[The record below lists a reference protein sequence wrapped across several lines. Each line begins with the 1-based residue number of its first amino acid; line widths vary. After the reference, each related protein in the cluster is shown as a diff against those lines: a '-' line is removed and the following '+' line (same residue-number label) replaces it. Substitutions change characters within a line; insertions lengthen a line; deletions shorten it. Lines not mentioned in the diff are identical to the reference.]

1 MSRRTRT
8 AAVVV
13 VVVAVI
19 AAAALWID
27 ARTTADDGPGGT
39 AALERLLDAV
49 GTERREAGRPSEG
62 TFVVFTDRRD
72 KEEAEAVLE
81 WVEAGGRL
89 VLADPDSPIADELDV
104 HPQAAFRGVFGGSER
119 IRPDCAVPEV
129 AGVRQVATRSPRLL
143 PDVAE
148 RPTVGCFPGSAGTH
162 LRVVPHGDGRVL
174 ALADR
179 SPLTNELLD
188 EADNALF
195 ALRLLDADAG
205 PVVFGLPRPVDAPG
219 SSLPQLLPAGATTTG
234 LGLVLALLVFV
245 AARGRRLGLSPEE
258 TTPSPLPADAL
269 VRATAALYRNAGDR
283 AHTTTLLRHG
293 MIRRVRRRL
302 GLPAHAEPAA
312 VVQQLRAV
320 GMTDAEH
327 LLRGD
332 PPTDDEQLIRLAAE
346 AERGVRE
353 LERMPR

>member
-1 MSRRTRT
+1 MSRRAR

-13 VVVAVI
+13 AVVAAVV
-19 AAAALWID
+19 AAALWID
-27 ARTTADDGPGGT
+27 ARTTTHDGPQGT
-39 AALERLLDAV
+39 AALERLLDVTGA
-49 GTERREAGRPSEG
+49 ERREAGRPSEG
-62 TFVVFTDRRD
+62 TFVVLTDRRD
-72 KEEAEAVLE
+72 EAEAAAVLD

-89 VLADPDSPIADELDV
+89 VLADPSSPVAAQLDV
-104 HPQAAFRGVFGGSER
+104 EPRAAFPAAVGGADR
-119 IRPDCAVPEV
+119 VAPGCAVPEV
-129 AGVRQVATRSPRLL
+129 AGVRRIATRSPWLL

-148 RPTVGCFPGSAGTH
+148 RPTVGCFPGSAGAH

-174 ALADR
+174 VLADR

-219 SSLPQLLPAGATTTG
+219 SSLPQLLPAGATATG
-234 LGLVLALLVFV
+234 LGLVLALLVFM

-312 VVQQLRAV
+312 VAQQLRAV
-320 GMTDAEH
+320 GMTDAEQ
-327 LLRGD
+327 LLGGD
-332 PPTDDEQLIRLAAE
+332 PPSDDEQLIRLAAE

-353 LERMPR
+353 LERMQR